1 MNKWKVAFFVLA
13 GAIIAG
19 ITTILILATS
29 PKNDVPLP
37 PVTDAKG
44 SVLLVET
51 TTKDFEALALKYLRE
66 ALNTE
71 TLPIAISMN
80 DQIQIFSE
88 VIALGIVF
96 PVQIDFEPIVN
107 DDGNLHLKY
116 SKIYVGKLDI
126 KPSMVLTIL
135 AETIEFPK
143 WVIVRPSEQEIFVDL
158 SQLTV
163 ADGSKVRAKEIDLRN
178 DRIILE
184 IIVPNK

>member
-13 GAIIAG
+13 GAIIAI
-19 ITTILILATS
+19 ITTILIMATS
-29 PKNDVPLP
+29 PRNDVPLP
-37 PVTDAKG
+37 PVKEAKG

-51 TTKDFEALALKYLRE
+51 TTKDFEKLALKYLRE

-71 TLPIAISMN
+71 TLPVAITMN

-88 VIALGIVF
+88 IIAFGMVV

-107 DDGNLHLKY
+107 EDGNLNLKY

-126 KPSMVLTIL
+126 KPSMVLMIL
-135 AETIEFPK
+135 EETVEFPD
-143 WVIVRPSEQEIFVDL
+143 WVLIRPNEEEIFVDL
-158 SQLTV
+158 SKLTV

-178 DRIILE
+178 DKIVLE
-184 IIVPNK
+184 LIVPNE

>member
-1 MNKWKVAFFVLA
+1 MNKWKVAFFTLTGVII
-13 GAIIAG
+13 AII
-19 ITTILILATS
+19 TIIVILATS
-29 PKNDVPLP
+29 PKNDAPLP
-37 PVTDAKG
+37 PVTSAKG
-44 SVLLVET
+44 SVLIVET
-51 TTKDFEALALKYLRE
+51 TTKDFEALALKYLKE

-88 VIALGIVF
+88 VVAFGIVF
-96 PVQIDFEPIVN
+96 PVQINFDPVVN
-107 DDGNLHLKY
+107 EDGNLHLKY
-116 SKIYVGKLDI
+116 SKIFLGKLDI

-143 WVIVRPSEQEIFVDL
+143 WIQIRPNDEEIFVDL